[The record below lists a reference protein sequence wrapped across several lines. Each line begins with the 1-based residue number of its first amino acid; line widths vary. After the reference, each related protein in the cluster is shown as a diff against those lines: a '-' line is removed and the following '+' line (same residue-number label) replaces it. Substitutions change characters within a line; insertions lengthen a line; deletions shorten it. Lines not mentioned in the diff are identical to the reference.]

1 MQVVKNGKWKTI
13 NKEREKMLVLI
24 MNEVETNSIYKNYTR
39 CNLNSSLSISLSLS
53 LYIYIYRVR
62 FKLYLV

>member
-1 MQVVKNGKWKTI
+1 MI
-13 NKEREKMLVLI
+13 VLI

-39 CNLNSSLSISLSLS
+39 CNLNLSLSLS
-53 LYIYIYRVR
+53 LSLFIYIYRVR

>member
-13 NKEREKMLVLI
+13 NKEREKMIVLI

-39 CNLNSSLSISLSLS
+39 CNLNLSLSLS
-53 LYIYIYRVR
+53 LSLSLYIYRVR